1 MVFFLIEI
9 ELWRIGDSLPA
20 PRFNVVERPNE
31 WAKTV
36 KAAETLTPLRK
47 FQLNF
52 WQQFCDYAFD
62 KDSKFSKSFSC
73 RKAFA
78 TNWYNLSTGVSSVV
92 VEFTINTSRHR
103 ATAGLYVAKG
113 KDWYRQLKDN
123 QDTIEKE
130 LGASIEWSEG
140 EKDGRMLLTKELD
153 AAFDRKEYK
162 TYFDWFM
169 EKALLLKKIANQ
181 YNND

>member
-1 MVFFLIEI
+1 MQKGFRDQLVQPEYR
-9 ELWRIGDSLPA
+9 RIICGG
-20 PRFNVVERPNE
+20 RI
-31 WAKTV
+31 
-36 KAAETLTPLRK
+36 
-47 FQLNF
+47 
-52 WQQFCDYAFD
+52 
-62 KDSKFSKSFSC
+62 
-73 RKAFA
+73 
-78 TNWYNLSTGVSSVV
+78 YNQH
-92 VEFTINTSRHR
+92 ITSRHR

>member
-1 MVFFLIEI
+1 
-9 ELWRIGDSLPA
+9 
-20 PRFNVVERPNE
+20 
-31 WAKTV
+31 
-36 KAAETLTPLRK
+36 
-47 FQLNF
+47 
-52 WQQFCDYAFD
+52 
-62 KDSKFSKSFSC
+62 
-73 RKAFA
+73 
-78 TNWYNLSTGVSSVV
+78 VV